1 MTTQTS
7 TRLLWTG
14 VLTVA
19 VAAGFAATT
28 SLAQGGGRGRMGM
41 GGDTAMQADMQ
52 VFRELLNHREQ
63 ITRTVTHRADG
74 AESLTESADP
84 SIAKLIQAHV
94 SAMSA
99 RIDEKRPIHQR
110 DPLFAEIFKHAGQ
123 IAMKVEPTTRGV
135 RVIETSTDAYV
146 AKLIRAHADVI
157 SLFLA
162 NGHAEVM
169 KNHAVPVRDK

>member
-1 MTTQTS
+1 MPTQTS

-14 VLTVA
+14 VLMVA

-135 RVIETSTDAYV
+135 RVI
-146 AKLIRAHADVI
+146 RAHADVI